1 MFIIRGGSISF
12 LLYICRAHKMSNMK
26 KSLVKLKNDIN
37 QSYQQKEGV
46 DERENCSIDSV
57 ACGSWICW

>member
-1 MFIIRGGSISF
+1 
-12 LLYICRAHKMSNMK
+12 MK
-26 KSLVKLKNDIN
+26 KSLVKLRNDIT